1 MAEQGYTPNLPI
13 VLVPGFASSGLRVV
27 ESSHKPWVND
37 RVWLSLNKIMSQNAR
52 KRLDVGRSKKCYD
65 TIDFANKVRACV
77 ILSHFFIY
85 LFNYFINWSM
95 VWFVGLL
102 YFRICGSSTFV
113 CLRRIVAATRGTSR

>member
-65 TIDFANKVRACV
+65 TIDFANKVRPFV
-77 ILSHFFIY
+77 FLISIFIFLFLLTIY
-85 LFNYFINWSM
+85 L
-95 VWFVGLL
+95 
-102 YFRICGSSTFV
+102 
-113 CLRRIVAATRGTSR
+113 

>member
-65 TIDFANKVRACV
+65 TIDFANKVRAV
-77 ILSHFFIY
+77 
-85 LFNYFINWSM
+85 
-95 VWFVGLL
+95 
-102 YFRICGSSTFV
+102 
-113 CLRRIVAATRGTSR
+113 

>member
-65 TIDFANKVRACV
+65 TIDFANKVRL
-77 ILSHFFIY
+77 INFFCFFLFLNLYFYSSIN
-85 LFNYFINWSM
+85 LFNCFD
-95 VWFVGLL
+95 VFFFFFLEFVDQAHLFGSGGL
-102 YFRICGSSTFV
+102 S
-113 CLRRIVAATRGTSR
+113 